1 MAHQRLGH
9 EAEARRALDAARS
22 FFDYFGRSDLTRDSP
37 RGELMSY
44 GWTEWVIATIVRHEA
59 EALIVYDPIF
69 PADPFARSPTPMNS
83 NPHSP

>member
-9 EAEARRALDAARS
+9 EADARRALDAARPS
-22 FFDYFGRSDLTRDSP
+22 FDFLGRSDLTRDSP

-44 GWTEWVIATIVRHEA
+44 GWTEWVKATIVLHEA

-69 PADPFARSPTPMNS
+69 PADPFAR
-83 NPHSP
+83 